1 METKTFNLLPLSMLA
16 RQCCR
21 WLCLFAFVLVGAGL
35 SPASAQSKD
44 VITFTG
50 GAQDPKDPN
59 IYVIDAGNVA
69 VDEDA
74 WVRHFSITLRR
85 PQGTLA
91 TEAATIQLREVT
103 CYNGF
108 KRREASR

>member
-1 METKTFNLLPLSMLA
+1 METKTFYLLSQSMLA

-59 IYVIDAGNVA
+59 IYVIDAGTQTN
-69 VDEDA
+69 DNEN
-74 WVRHFSITLRR
+74 I
-85 PQGTLA
+85 P
-91 TEAATIQLREVT
+91 EVT
-103 CYNGF
+103 LTL
-108 KRREASR
+108 SRPLSAISPMSVRPSMHG